1 MLTLAST
8 PLAAPLTPAD
18 RSAHCSAR
26 VRTVAILGDSISA
39 GFTSQNASYPM
50 QLRSLLDK
58 RHPGRWETLNYG
70 VNCACATRGGD
81 YDIRRTGAWERILA
95 SLVPSITT
103 TSVAFDASWR
113 NWGLGAAASDGA
125 EALSLIHI

>member
-8 PLAAPLTPAD
+8 TLAAPLAPSD

-58 RHPGRWETLNYG
+58 RHPGRWEALNYG

-95 SLVPSITT
+95 STRS
-103 TSVAFDASWR
+103 
-113 NWGLGAAASDGA
+113 
-125 EALSLIHI
+125 